1 MRPFL
6 EIPVGLVNSEK
17 EEKTEIA
24 RIQPERIEYYYPGFN
39 EGVVIVMQSGQS
51 MLCMLDVI
59 TFEAA
64 LDRYDNHV
72 KKNAGRFGNLSINT
86 RRTKNDN

>member
-17 EEKTEIA
+17 AEKTETA

-64 LDRYDNHV
+64 LDRYDNAT
-72 KKNAGRFGNLSINT
+72 KKFAGKFGNLTINT
-86 RRTKNDN
+86 KPANKDN